1 MNQEAT
7 TFQAPVDIAATSLVP
22 VLLIPDVSFSMESG
36 PGPISPIEAV
46 NLGVESLIGTLK
58 AHPEAA
64 DCAFVSI
71 AKFSS
76 RAEVVLSFTH
86 ISAAT
91 TPPKFVVEGGTS
103 YGEAFSLARRE
114 LTAMVPA
121 QKQLGATVYRPTVYM
136 ITDGGPTDE
145 GWEAELDALSTSA
158 YAPNICVFG
167 VAGAHEP
174 TLRKIARRDRGHVWM
189 ADKGTD
195 PAAAFA
201 NLFPALVRSVMM
213 SANAAAAATASGG
226 GSPVPSPIPVQI
238 PGMTALDP
246 M

>member
-1 MNQEAT
+1 MTQESTLNPA
-7 TFQAPVDIAATSLVP
+7 VDTAATNLVP
-22 VLLIPDVSFSMESG
+22 VLTVLDVSYSMASG
-36 PGPISPIEAV
+36 PGPVPPIEAV
-46 NLGVESLIGTLK
+46 NLGVDSLIGTLK

-76 RAEVVLSFTH
+76 TAEVVLPFTH
-86 ISAAT
+86 ISTAT
-91 TPPKFVVEGGTS
+91 APPKFTVEGGTS

-114 LTAMVPA
+114 LSAMVPA

-136 ITDGGPTDE
+136 ITDGAPTDT

-167 VAGAHEP
+167 VAGADEA

-189 ADKGTD
+189 ADQGTD

-201 NLFPALVRSVMM
+201 NLFPALVRSVML
-213 SANAAAAATASGG
+213 SANAAAASGG
-226 GSPVPSPIPVQI
+226 KGAPVPSPIPSQI